1 MISGFVG
8 YWSFLYRKPLY
19 EYAVNKARKAPV
31 LMSRCNVLRLATSG
45 YAEPWFFDQVPGE
58 GRVELDAAD
67 LEAPSEA
74 PYVDYDK
81 LKSRATQVVEQIGQ
95 ALTTQSLN
103 VLADLEREL
112 GAPSSSRAPTS
123 FSKVRRPTG
132 WARSA

>member
-1 MISGFVG
+1 M
-8 YWSFLYRKPLY
+8 
-19 EYAVNKARKAPV
+19 
-31 LMSRCNVLRLATSG
+31 LMSRCNVLRLAMSG
-45 YAEPWFFDQVPGE
+45 YAEPWFFDHVPGE

-67 LEAPSEA
+67 LEALSDLD
-74 PYVDYDK
+74 VDYDK